1 MRILVAVIGLLLSL
15 SAAADPVRVAVAANF
30 AKPLE
35 TLVALYQRD
44 HPDADIET
52 TVASTGK
59 LAAQIRRGAP
69 FDIFLAADARRP
81 EELDQEGLGVDGSRR
96 IYAMGRLALW
106 SKQDGLDLG
115 PALLKSGD
123 ISPLALANPRLA
135 PYGAAGQAVI
145 DHLGLPDSVNIVQGE
160 NVGQAWHYASS
171 GAAQAGFVAF
181 SQVRGAGGSLW
192 LPDPALYPAIEQQSL
207 LLVERP
213 AARAFYDFLAT
224 EAAGERIEQAGYGL
238 APR

>member
-1 MRILVAVIGLLLSL
+1 MRLFVALLGLLLSL

-81 EELDQEGLGVDGSRR
+81 TELDQEGLGVEGSRR
-96 IYAMGRLALW
+96 VYAMGRLALW

-135 PYGAAGQAVI
+135 PTV
-145 DHLGLPDSVNIVQGE
+145 P
-160 NVGQAWHYASS
+160 
-171 GAAQAGFVAF
+171 
-181 SQVRGAGGSLW
+181 
-192 LPDPALYPAIEQQSL
+192 PA
-207 LLVERP
+207 R
-213 AARAFYDFLAT
+213 R
-224 EAAGERIEQAGYGL
+224 
-238 APR
+238 

>member
-1 MRILVAVIGLLLSL
+1 MRLFVALLGLLLSL

-81 EELDQEGLGVDGSRR
+81 RNWTRKAWAWTAHGVSTPWAGWPCGASRT
-96 IYAMGRLALW
+96 
-106 SKQDGLDLG
+106 
-115 PALLKSGD
+115 
-123 ISPLALANPRLA
+123 
-135 PYGAAGQAVI
+135 
-145 DHLGLPDSVNIVQGE
+145 
-160 NVGQAWHYASS
+160 AWT
-171 GAAQAGFVAF
+171 
-181 SQVRGAGGSLW
+181 W
-192 LPDPALYPAIEQQSL
+192 
-207 LLVERP
+207 
-213 AARAFYDFLAT
+213 AR
-224 EAAGERIEQAGYGL
+224 RC
-238 APR
+238 